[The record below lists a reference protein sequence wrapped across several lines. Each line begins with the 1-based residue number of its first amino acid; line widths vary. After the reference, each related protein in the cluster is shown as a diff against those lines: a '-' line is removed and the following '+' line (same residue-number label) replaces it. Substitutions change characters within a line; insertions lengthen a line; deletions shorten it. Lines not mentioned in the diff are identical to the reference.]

1 MNPPSEYFEQCESW
15 HAGAQ
20 RVGANWFRFR
30 DEHQLELWLSD
41 LKGFRLERDESETLG
56 KILDPKETEYP

>member
-30 DEHQLELWLSD
+30 DEHQLELWLGD
-41 LKGFRLERDESETLG
+41 LKGSRVERDQSETMRG
-56 KILDPKETEYP
+56 ILDLKGDEP